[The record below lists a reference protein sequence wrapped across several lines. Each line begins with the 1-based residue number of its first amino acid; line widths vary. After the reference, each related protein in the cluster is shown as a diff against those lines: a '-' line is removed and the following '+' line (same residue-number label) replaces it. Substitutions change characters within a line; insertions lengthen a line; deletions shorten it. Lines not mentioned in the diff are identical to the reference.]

1 MSLVINDL
9 CVGCHACEPLCPN
22 KAISAPAGRA
32 RAVFLIDPDRCTEC
46 LGDHDLP
53 QCAEICPVEGAI
65 VNEHGEPLNPPGSL
79 TGIPLHLLDLVQAG
93 TPRPA
98 APIEP

>member
-1 MSLVINDL
+1 MSLAINEH

-22 KAISAPAGRA
+22 KAIYPNKVKDRTL
-32 RAVFLIDPDRCTEC
+32 FMINPDLCTEC

-65 VNEHGEPLNPPGSL
+65 VDEYDEPLNPPGSL
-79 TGIPLHLLDLVQAG
+79 TGIPLHLMALMRTQEG
-93 TPRPA
+93 TACRP
-98 APIEP
+98 